1 MHQGKIFNIQHY
13 SIHDGPGIRTTV
25 FFKGCPLNCWWCHN
39 PESIEMK
46 NQIIYRQ
53 QKCIGC
59 GDCIS
64 VCPEGALSMGEKGV
78 LRNKELCT
86 LCGRCCEICPTNAM
100 EMVGKDVTV
109 AEIMK
114 EIEKD
119 KMFYDQSGGGVTFSG
134 GEPLLQPDLLIL
146 LLTACKNMGIHT
158 ALDTCG
164 YTRWENMEIVAGKV
178 DLFLYDLKHLDNEA
192 HKKYTGVPNTLILDN
207 LKKLA
212 RIHRNIW
219 IRVPVIPGINDGEE
233 NIRKM
238 GEFIGSLMIKKVFLL
253 PYHDIAAG
261 KYELLG
267 KPYLLKGIKPPG
279 EEKMYELKKKFIP
292 YGIEVKVGG

>member
-1 MHQGKIFNIQHY
+1 
-13 SIHDGPGIRTTV
+13 
-25 FFKGCPLNCWWCHN
+25 
-39 PESIEMK
+39 
-46 NQIIYRQ
+46 
-53 QKCIGC
+53 
-59 GDCIS
+59 
-64 VCPEGALSMGEKGV
+64 
-78 LRNKELCT
+78 
-86 LCGRCCEICPTNAM
+86 
-100 EMVGKDVTV
+100 
-109 AEIMK
+109 
-114 EIEKD
+114 
-119 KMFYDQSGGGVTFSG
+119 
-134 GEPLLQPDLLIL
+134 
-146 LLTACKNMGIHT
+146 
-158 ALDTCG
+158 
-164 YTRWENMEIVAGKV
+164 MEIVAGKV

-212 RIHRNIW
+212 RTHRNIW

-233 NIRKM
+233 NIRNL
-238 GEFIGSLMIKKVFLL
+238 GEFINSLGIKKVFLL